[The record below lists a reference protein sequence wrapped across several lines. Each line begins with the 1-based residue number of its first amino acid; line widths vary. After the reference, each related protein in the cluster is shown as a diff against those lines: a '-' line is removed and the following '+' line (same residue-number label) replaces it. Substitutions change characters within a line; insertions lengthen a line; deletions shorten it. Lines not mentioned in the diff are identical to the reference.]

1 MARSRNIKPGF
12 FKNEI
17 LAEIEPLGRI
27 LFSGLWILAD
37 REGRLEDRPKRIKA
51 EILPYDNCDADN
63 LLNQLAQSDFIIRY
77 KVDGCCYIQ
86 IVNFLKHQNPHKN
99 EVASVIPA
107 PHGIIEKIT
116 EEIESDTD
124 KIETT
129 PADSLLLI
137 PDSLLLI
144 PEKNIC
150 VSDDQNQ
157 TEKTETAPAEK
168 PQNGGAQRSAG
179 KGEEYTP
186 EFEAFWSAYPR
197 RVGKTAAFK
206 NWKTRLKDKVKPDLL
221 IITAQNYAI
230 SCRENGTEEHYISHP
245 KTFLGPSKPFEDY
258 IKGPII
264 NRRGPPEPPE
274 PKGFKALREYI
285 EEEGIH

>member
-37 REGRLEDRPKRIKA
+37 RDGRLEDRPKRIKA
-51 EILPYDNCDADN
+51 EILPYDNCDAND
-63 LLNQLAQSDFIIRY
+63 LLNQLEQGDFITRY
-77 KVDGCCYIQ
+77 EVNGENYIQ

-107 PHGIIEKIT
+107 PPKNIKKYPEK
-116 EEIESDTD
+116 IESDTE
-124 KIETT
+124 KIGTT

-137 PDSLLLI
+137 PDSFNLI
-144 PEKNIC
+144 PEENIC
-150 VSDDQNQ
+150 VSDEQDQ
-157 TEKTETAPAEK
+157 TENAPAEK
-168 PQNGGAQRSAG
+168 PETGGAQRNAG
-179 KGEEYTP
+179 KGDEYTP
-186 EFEAFWSAYPR
+186 EFEAFWSIYPR

-221 IITAQNYAI
+221 ITTAQNYAI